1 MPEQPELDAVV
12 ALLTDL
18 AGSRTFDGV
27 EIGTLNLLR
36 TAVPPV
42 EDLVGRRVVSAG
54 RRGKYLL
61 VDCSGITLVLHLA
74 RAGWLRWSRTAPT
87 RRITPGR
94 GPVAL
99 RLRFT
104 EGRSLDVTEA
114 GTRKSAAA
122 WLAHDPGSLPELATL
137 GSEANAISRADLGRV
152 VAGTGARVKTIL
164 TDQRVLA
171 GIGNGWSDEILHT
184 ARLSPYAPGR
194 GLTPEQVDALHE
206 AIRTVLDRAR
216 DGLAGVGLTGIK
228 DAKKSLLRVHGRTGL
243 PCPVCGTDIAEIAFA
258 ERSLQYCP
266 GCQTGGRRLSDRR
279 MDRLLK

>member
-1 MPEQPELDAVV
+1 MPELPELDA
-12 ALLTDL
+12 AAGLLTDL
-18 AGSRTFDGV
+18 VGSRTVDGA

-36 TAVPPV
+36 TATPPI
-42 EDLVGRRVVSAG
+42 EALLGRPVASVG

-61 VDCSGITLVLHLA
+61 VDCSGVTLVVHLA
-74 RAGWLRWSRTAPT
+74 RAGWLRWSRAAPA
-87 RRITPGR
+87 RRIGPGR

-104 EGRSLDVTEA
+104 EGGSLDVTEA
-114 GTRKSAAA
+114 GTRKSVAA
-122 WLAHDPGSLPELATL
+122 WLTSDPGSLPELATL
-137 GSEANAISRADLGRV
+137 GPDAITVSRDDLARL
-152 VAGTGARVKTIL
+152 VAGTAAHVKTIL

-194 GLTPEQVDALHE
+194 GLSPEQVDALYE
-206 AIRTVLDRAR
+206 AIGATMTRAR
-216 DGLAGVGLTGIK
+216 EGLTGVGLTKLK

-243 PCPVCGTDIAEIAFA
+243 PCPVCGTDIAEVAFA